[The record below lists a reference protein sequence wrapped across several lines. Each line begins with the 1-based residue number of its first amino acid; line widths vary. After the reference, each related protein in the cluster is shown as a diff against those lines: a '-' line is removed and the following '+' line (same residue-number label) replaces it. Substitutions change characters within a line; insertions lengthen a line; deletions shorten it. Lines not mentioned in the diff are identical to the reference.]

1 MNEHKIP
8 TIPIIGAGPGGLA
21 LAHSIQKNL
30 NSFEKKFNIK
40 IFDRETSPNDK
51 WQGYHITLNNTG
63 VKSLFNCIPE
73 SISSRNVLFKTPGYQ
88 VKNIYE
94 FNKLNNIFTLI
105 VTFRDRLRDLLL
117 EGIDVKWGKKCIG
130 YNEDDDNVW
139 AIFDDGTRERGDLLI
154 GADGIHS
161 PIRKQK
167 IPELKI
173 NHLGITQCCVD
184 ITPNKKLMDRMLS
197 ITGNSLCQVTMGPK
211 GDCTFLMFRLF
222 PIDSNDNNN
231 KTSYYRVSFAYSYP
245 SENHEKNDNWTYK
258 DDELPTSK
266 FPDDENPEFVFN
278 DIKRRIKENRP
289 KGKLTDIFLEF
300 WDLTKS
306 RIENDHENCY
316 PLRRRPLRDI
326 DPGSVDQWET
336 TRVTL
341 LGDAIHAMNPWV
353 GIGTNSAI
361 EDAELLTNALANW
374 SKDNWKEHIRN
385 YELGLRGRGS
395 FYVYLTRTSCIKQHQ
410 ICDGFLSIMIRN
422 FMFRFNSVIAYIKSC
437 WYGDG
442 YGGSRGCDH
451 VIHVNNNLQIL
462 GYGDSRER
470 GMDEGIDYLQI
481 MGMVMVQTLT
491 KKHRLWVLH
500 TSPSCGIPSPSAG
513 DGKERDENKL
523 YTVYNDVNISERS
536 VIEPSFKAQ
545 APGPFKC
552 LVVPSKRHTLALS
565 IDLPNGVP

>member
-8 TIPIIGAGPGGLA
+8 TILIIGAGPGGLT

-30 NSFEKKFNIK
+30 NSFEKKFNLK
-40 IFDRETSPNDK
+40 IFDREISPNDK

-63 VKSLFNCIPE
+63 VKSLFN
-73 SISSRNVLFKTPGYQ
+73 Y
-88 VKNIYE
+88 
-94 FNKLNNIFTLI
+94 
-105 VTFRDRLRDLLL
+105 
-117 EGIDVKWGKKCIG
+117 
-130 YNEDDDNVW
+130 DDNVW

-173 NHLGITQCCVD
+173 NHLGITQCCAD
-184 ITPNKKLMDRMLS
+184 IIPNKELMDH
-197 ITGNSLCQVTMGPK
+197 
-211 GDCTFLMFRLF
+211 
-222 PIDSNDNNN
+222 SNDNNN
-231 KTSYYRVSFAYSYP
+231 NETSYYRVSFAYSYP

-278 DIKRRIKENRP
+278 DIKKRIKENRP

-300 WDLTKS
+300 WDLAKS

-395 FYVYLTRTSCIKQHQ
+395 FYIDLTRTSCIKKHQ
-410 ICDGFLSIMIRN
+410 ICDEN
-422 FMFRFNSVIAYIKSC
+422 VILLTKTIKSWWYERMRT
-437 WYGDG
+437 WYGD
-442 YGGSRGCDH
+442 RK
-451 VIHVNNNLQIL
+451 
-462 GYGDSRER
+462 ER
-470 GMDEGIDYLQI
+470 GMDYFSKKIQI
-481 MGMVMVQTLT
+481 MDRTSDDGKERANVN
-491 KKHRLWVLH
+491 KKH
-500 TSPSCGIPSPSAG
+500 TNYEYG
-513 DGKERDENKL
+513 DGKERD
-523 YTVYNDVNISERS
+523 DIS
-536 VIEPSFKAQ
+536 K
-545 APGPFKC
+545 K
-552 LVVPSKRHTLALS
+552 
-565 IDLPNGVP
+565 

>member
-1 MNEHKIP
+1 MF
-8 TIPIIGAGPGGLA
+8 TI
-21 LAHSIQKNL
+21 
-30 NSFEKKFNIK
+30 
-40 IFDRETSPNDK
+40 
-51 WQGYHITLNNTG
+51 
-63 VKSLFNCIPE
+63 
-73 SISSRNVLFKTPGYQ
+73 
-88 VKNIYE
+88 
-94 FNKLNNIFTLI
+94 I

-130 YNEDDDNVW
+130 YHEDDDNVW

-184 ITPNKKLMDRMLS
+184 ITPNKELMDH
-197 ITGNSLCQVTMGPK
+197 
-211 GDCTFLMFRLF
+211 
-222 PIDSNDNNN
+222 SNDNNN
-231 KTSYYRVSFAYSYP
+231 ETSYYRVSFAYSYP

-278 DIKRRIKENRP
+278 DIKKRIKENRP

-300 WDLTKS
+300 WDLAKS
-306 RIENDHENCY
+306 RIENDHEICY

-395 FYVYLTRTSCIKQHQ
+395 FYVDLTRTSCIKKHQ
-410 ICDGFLSIMIRN
+410 ICDEN
-422 FMFRFNSVIAYIKSC
+422 VILLTKTIKSWWYERMRT
-437 WYGDG
+437 WYGD
-442 YGGSRGCDH
+442 RK
-451 VIHVNNNLQIL
+451 
-462 GYGDSRER
+462 ER
-470 GMDEGIDYLQI
+470 GMMRQKIQI
-481 MGMVMVQTLT
+481 MDRTSDDGKEVLTLT
-491 KKHRLWVLH
+491 KK
-500 TSPSCGIPSPSAG
+500 SPIMSMAMEKNVMILV
-513 DGKERDENKL
+513 KNKN
-523 YTVYNDVNISERS
+523 YIYNDVNMCNLYLNY
-536 VIEPSFKAQ
+536 VTNQ
-545 APGPFKC
+545 
-552 LVVPSKRHTLALS
+552 
-565 IDLPNGVP
+565 

>member
-1 MNEHKIP
+1 MIISASSDQNSTNKGSLDSSRQDEVNGAHPSGKVSWLQLTIKTLFLWISQMMNEHKIP
-8 TIPIIGAGPGGLA
+8 TILIIGAGPGGLT

-40 IFDRETSPNDK
+40 IFDREISPNDK
-51 WQGYHITLNNTG
+51 WQGYHITLNNKG

-73 SISSRNVLFKTPGYQ
+73 SISSRLHEVVLDNKLEHQEHHSSCLYDHKGNVLFKTPGYQ

-94 FNKLNNIFTLI
+94 FNKLNNMFTII

-130 YNEDDDNVW
+130 YHEDDDNVW

-184 ITPNKKLMDRMLS
+184 ITPNKELMDRMLS
-197 ITGNSLCQVTMGPK
+197 ITGNSLCQITMGPK

-231 KTSYYRVSFAYSYP
+231 ETSYYRVSFAYSYP

-278 DIKRRIKENRP
+278 DIKKRIKENRP

-300 WDLTKS
+300 WDLAKS
-306 RIENDHENCY
+306 RIENDHEICY

-395 FYVYLTRTSCIKQHQ
+395 FYVDLTRTSCIKKHQ
-410 ICDGFLSIMIRN
+410 ICDGFLNIMIRN
-422 FMFRFNSVIAYIKSC
+422 FMFRFNYVIAYIKSC

-442 YGGSRGCDH
+442 RKRDL
-451 VIHVNNNLQIL
+451 VN
-462 GYGDSRER
+462 
-470 GMDEGIDYLQI
+470 
-481 MGMVMVQTLT
+481 
-491 KKHRLWVLH
+491 K
-500 TSPSCGIPSPSAG
+500 
-513 DGKERDENKL
+513 
-523 YTVYNDVNISERS
+523 ND
-536 VIEPSFKAQ
+536 
-545 APGPFKC
+545 
-552 LVVPSKRHTLALS
+552 
-565 IDLPNGVP
+565 

>member
-1 MNEHKIP
+1 MNLMKNLLIYSIYSIALIFVFVQFGSSLPVETPQCLDIKNPLKMSEAKAVPCPYMMNEHKIP
-8 TIPIIGAGPGGLA
+8 TILIIGAGPGGLT

-40 IFDRETSPNDK
+40 IFDREISPN
-51 WQGYHITLNNTG
+51 G

-73 SISSRNVLFKTPGYQ
+73 SISSRLHEVVLDNKLEHQEHHSSCLYDHKGNVLFKTPGYQ

-94 FNKLNNIFTLI
+94 FNKLNNMFTLI

-130 YNEDDDNVW
+130 YHEDDDNVW

-173 NHLGITQCCVD
+173 NHLGITQCCAD
-184 ITPNKKLMDRMLS
+184 ITPNKELMDRMLS

-211 GDCTFLMFRLF
+211 GDCTFLMFQ
-222 PIDSNDNNN
+222 
-231 KTSYYRVSFAYSYP
+231 
-245 SENHEKNDNWTYK
+245 NHEKNDNWTYK

-278 DIKRRIKENRP
+278 DIKKRIKENRP

-300 WDLTKS
+300 WDLAKS

-353 GIGTNSAI
+353 GI
-361 EDAELLTNALANW
+361 DAELLTNALANW

-395 FYVYLTRTSCIKQHQ
+395 FYIDLTRTSCIKKHQ
-410 ICDGFLSIMIRN
+410 ICDEN
-422 FMFRFNSVIAYIKSC
+422 VILLTKTIKSWWYERMRT
-437 WYGDG
+437 WYGD
-442 YGGSRGCDH
+442 RK
-451 VIHVNNNLQIL
+451 
-462 GYGDSRER
+462 ER
-470 GMDEGIDYLQI
+470 GMMRQKIQI
-481 MGMVMVQTLT
+481 MGRTSHDGKERANVN
-491 KKHRLWVLH
+491 KKI
-500 TSPSCGIPSPSAG
+500 TNYEYG
-513 DGKERDENKL
+513 DGKERD
-523 YTVYNDVNISERS
+523 DIS
-536 VIEPSFKAQ
+536 K
-545 APGPFKC
+545 K
-552 LVVPSKRHTLALS
+552 
-565 IDLPNGVP
+565 